1 MSKIVSLVLFVV
13 ALSWTWFQFRKPDT
27 MSTEVH
33 AALQSRL
40 QILIED
46 TIKAKRPNIQNLKFL
61 QMYSEKI
68 DENKIRAYFSYE
80 FEDPAENTK
89 QKFTGDA
96 ILSRGLSED
105 PNVKKWILQTVKTGQ
120 ETIEFGEGLAIT
132 PDSEPAPTSEPAAST
147 ETPTA
152 APPETK

>member
-1 MSKIVSLVLFVV
+1 MSKIVSLVLFIA
-13 ALSWTWFQFRKPDT
+13 ALSWTWMQFRKPDS

-46 TIKAKRPNIQNLKFL
+46 TIKAKRPSIQNLKFL
-61 QMYSEKI
+61 QMYSEKV

-89 QKFTGDA
+89 QRFTGDA

-105 PNVKKWILQTVKTGQ
+105 PTVKKWILQKVKTGQ
-120 ETIEFGEGLAIT
+120 ETIEFNEGLAIT
-132 PDSEPAPTSEPAAST
+132 PDPEQASETTS
-147 ETPTA
+147 
-152 APPETK
+152 APPVPVTAPSEKK